1 METVNYSLNNKN
13 TYVIKTYDKYNQNNT
28 KNKIILNNTEIK
40 YDNTEIKLNNTN
52 IKYDNPQKQKTNKY
66 NNTHIFDK
74 HCIELYGD
82 RTCILFHID
91 LLNIEIRLLDHIR
104 YNKNNGI
111 KYTNKKSL
119 YNEIP
124 NLLKNN
130 YTVILVEYLENTS
143 TYEITTI
150 HLPPK

>member
-13 TYVIKTYDKYNQNNT
+13 TYIIKTYDKYNHNNT
-28 KNKIILNNTEIK
+28 KNEIKLNNTEIK
-40 YDNTEIKLNNTN
+40 YDNTTIKYNNIE
-52 IKYDNPQKQKTNKY
+52 IKYDNPEKKKINKY
-66 NNTHIFDK
+66 KNTHIFDK

-82 RTCILFHID
+82 RTCILFHVD
-91 LLNIEIRLLDHIR
+91 LLNIEVRLLDHIR
-104 YNKNNGI
+104 YNKNNGVKHI
-111 KYTNKKSL
+111 NKNSL

-130 YTVILVEYLENTS
+130 YTVILVEYLLNTN
-143 TYEITTI
+143 THEITTI